1 MSKPYRLE
9 NGKSRITTDDL
20 AGMLDVYGVR
30 PCPSCCRARLLQNL
44 GPVIGS
50 LQPTK
55 DAVLRVGA
63 LLIVKVDWTV
73 SVFQLTAAQQARLDH
88 HPQLAS
94 TPHESVAALHL
105 VSEETAIEG
114 AE

>member
-1 MSKPYRLE
+1 M
-9 NGKSRITTDDL
+9 T
-20 AGMLDVYGVR
+20 
-30 PCPSCCRARLLQNL
+30 ARLLQNL

-50 LQPTK
+50 LQPTEN
-55 DAVLRVGA
+55 AVLRVGA
-63 LLIVKVDWTV
+63 LLIVMNWAV

-94 TPHESVAALHL
+94 TPHEIVAALQL
-105 VSEETAIEG
+105 VSKETAIEG